1 MKKKRVAALVMAAI
15 LGVTGFSVPGIGVV
29 QAEEA
34 HTEMSGEAEQQEI
47 NLAADR
53 GSTARA
59 SKFLAASG
67 NLPAREPGLAFDGI
81 SDNNGEADN
90 SRWQSGEDA
99 EFSEQWLEVD
109 LGGICVVSEIKVDF
123 FARLYGDFR
132 VEVSDSN
139 AEDAVWTT
147 IATAD
152 MPEGTDLNLKK
163 TVDVKENGKAR
174 EIPRYIRLYFTSGN
188 SQAANRSIGVREFQ
202 VIGTKKSE
210 SGYETITGNIALNKT
225 ASASG
230 VEAAMPNLTANLA
243 VDGQKSDTSRWSAP
257 TMKNG
262 TSPNQQQT
270 PQWLEIDL
278 RNEVTNITSIDLYFY
293 KLVYS
298 IDYEIQTR
306 LIKNQ
311 SGKLLNM

>member
-1 MKKKRVAALVMAAI
+1 M
-15 LGVTGFSVPGIGVV
+15 
-29 QAEEA
+29 
-34 HTEMSGEAEQQEI
+34 
-47 NLAADR
+47 
-53 GSTARA
+53 
-59 SKFLAASG
+59 
-67 NLPAREPGLAFDGI
+67 
-81 SDNNGEADN
+81 
-90 SRWQSGEDA
+90 
-99 EFSEQWLEVD
+99 
-109 LGGICVVSEIKVDF
+109 
-123 FARLYGDFR
+123 
-132 VEVSDSN
+132 
-139 AEDAVWTT
+139 
-147 IATAD
+147 
-152 MPEGTDLNLKK
+152 
-163 TVDVKENGKAR
+163 
-174 EIPRYIRLYFTSGN
+174 
-188 SQAANRSIGVREFQ
+188 
-202 VIGTKKSE
+202 IGTKKSE

-306 LIKNQ
+306 ADKKSEWKTVKHVTCQPGTVSESTVIASSAFTESIASFAF
-311 SGKLLNM
+311 SGAGSVTSGVCT